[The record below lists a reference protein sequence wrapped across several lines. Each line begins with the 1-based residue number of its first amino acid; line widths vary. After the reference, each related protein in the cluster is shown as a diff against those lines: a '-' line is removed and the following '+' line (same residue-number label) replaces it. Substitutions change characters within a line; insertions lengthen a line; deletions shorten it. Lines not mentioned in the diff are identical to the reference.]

1 MTDSP
6 SPQPPAPAPRRA
18 WQQLRASDLR
28 AAARLAT
35 QATTG
40 VTHIVEGV
48 HQSVHASLG
57 LRGSAPGRTGGLTG
71 LVYRGVRGTT
81 RWIDAGLQAAL
92 LRLEPWLERVLR
104 AAPGEVDVER
114 EAVLSALNGVLGDR
128 LQADDNPLALPMLL
142 RQQGQPL
149 DPLALHAA
157 GQASG
162 KLLLLVHGLCMNDL
176 QWTQG
181 GHDHGAHLARTL
193 GYTPVY
199 LRYNS
204 GRHVSDNARDLA
216 ERLEALLAA
225 WPVPVQEF
233 SAIGHSMGGLVLRGA
248 VHWAR
253 GQRQRWPAQLRRL
266 VFLGTPHLGA
276 PLERAGHGIDLLL
289 ASNPYSRP
297 FVHLARLRSAGI
309 TDLRHGHV
317 RESDWRAP
325 DRRAAPVPLPAG
337 VACYAVAA
345 ALAERHCGLADR
357 LLGDGLVPLNS
368 ALGRHDTPA
377 RGLAFPPA
385 HCHVA
390 WQLGHLALLGDAA
403 VADRLVQWLGAN

>member
-92 LRLEPWLERVLR
+92 GRLEPWLERVLH

-176 QWTQG
+176 QWT
-181 GHDHGAHLARTL
+181 HGSR
-193 GYTPVY
+193 VM
-199 LRYNS
+199 
-204 GRHVSDNARDLA
+204 GR
-216 ERLEALLAA
+216 
-225 WPVPVQEF
+225 
-233 SAIGHSMGGLVLRGA
+233 
-248 VHWAR
+248 
-253 GQRQRWPAQLRRL
+253 
-266 VFLGTPHLGA
+266 
-276 PLERAGHGIDLLL
+276 
-289 ASNPYSRP
+289 
-297 FVHLARLRSAGI
+297 
-309 TDLRHGHV
+309 
-317 RESDWRAP
+317 
-325 DRRAAPVPLPAG
+325 
-337 VACYAVAA
+337 
-345 ALAERHCGLADR
+345 
-357 LLGDGLVPLNS
+357 
-368 ALGRHDTPA
+368 
-377 RGLAFPPA
+377 
-385 HCHVA
+385 
-390 WQLGHLALLGDAA
+390 
-403 VADRLVQWLGAN
+403 